1 VNWAAEGFAKVSE
14 GQIGDH
20 KYSERMMSPSTLTRG
35 RRALVGPMTMGLV
48 AM

>member
-1 VNWAAEGFAKVSE
+1 VDWAAEGFANVSE

-20 KYSERMMSPSTLTRG
+20 KYSERVMSPSTLTRG

-48 AM
+48 GM